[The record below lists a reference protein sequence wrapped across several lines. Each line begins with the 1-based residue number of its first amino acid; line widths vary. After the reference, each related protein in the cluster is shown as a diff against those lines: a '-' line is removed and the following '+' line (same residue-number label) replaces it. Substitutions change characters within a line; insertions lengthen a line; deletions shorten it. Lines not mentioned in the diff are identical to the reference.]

1 MAFLPVVQLPAAPS
15 GPLQWLVEWLEN
27 DLFGGG
33 LSPSTARWMAFLV
46 VVLVAVVGRR
56 LIIVLL
62 SFLMRRIAARSRN
75 KLLLPALEDPAAT
88 LFMVLGIIAALAVIP
103 IWPSVPHAVT
113 LGERGALAAVILW
126 GLACAGGAVV
136 DHFAEGAR
144 ARRLHI
150 AAFIPLIKRTLGT
163 LFLLFSI
170 LVVFESLGFE
180 VKTFLAGLGIGGLAF
195 ALAAQD
201 TIANLFGSFVVVMD
215 QPFYVGEF
223 IRVASY
229 EGTVEEIG
237 LRSTKLRTA
246 QRTQIVIPNKTV
258 ASEVITNYTRMPQRR
273 VDTTLGVTYDTPP
286 EKIQAILEDLRAL
299 LRANPAVH
307 QGQIVVSLA
316 DFNDSSLRVQILY
329 FTADPDWDR
338 HMAVREQINLAI
350 LRAFAA
356 RGVALA
362 FPSSV
367 IHLDGPVARQLAA
380 GATGA
385 AP

>member
-1 MAFLPVVQLPAAPS
+1 MALLPALQLPAAPS
-15 GPLQWLVEWLEN
+15 GPLQRLVEWLQ
-27 DLFGGG
+27 DRFFPGALDT
-33 LSPSTARWMAFLV
+33 STARWMAFLLV
-46 VVLVAVVGRR
+46 LLVAVLGRR
-56 LIIVLL
+56 LIIALL
-62 SFLMRRIAARSRN
+62 TFQTRRMAATAQN
-75 KLLLPALEDPAAT
+75 KLLFPALEDPLAT
-88 LFMVLGIIAALAVIP
+88 LFTLVAVIAALAVVP
-103 IWPSVPHAVT
+103 LWPAVPHVVT
-113 LGERGALAAVILW
+113 LGERGALAAVLLW
-126 GLACAGGAVV
+126 GIACAGGAAV

-144 ARRLHI
+144 ARRLPV
-150 AAFIPLIKRTLGT
+150 AAFVPLIKRTLGA
-163 LFLLFSI
+163 FFVMFSI

-180 VKTFLAGLGIGGLAF
+180 VKTFLTGLGIGGLAF

-201 TIANLFGSFVVVMD
+201 TIANLFGSFVVVLD

-223 IRVASY
+223 IRVAGH

-237 LRSTKLRTA
+237 LRSTKLRTV

-258 ASEVITNYTRMPQRR
+258 AAEVITNFTRMPQRR
-273 VDTTLGVTYDTPP
+273 VDTTLGLTYDTPP
-286 EKIQAILEDLRAL
+286 EKIEAVLADLRTL
-299 LRANPAVH
+299 LRAHPGVH

-329 FTADPDWDR
+329 FTADPDWES
-338 HMAVREQINLAI
+338 HMALRERINLAI

-380 GATGA
+380 GAGGPA
-385 AP
+385 S